1 MTNYKKIIQILL
13 LASILYLHILLL
25 TTRTSD
31 KNQEELINIFEKRLT
46 ENEKILK
53 NSIQELDKKLNTTIS
68 SDTITTIK
76 IEELEQS
83 LDKIISNKNNIQD
96 EKLKNEADIINDS
109 DSSDWNWFQSKFAD
123 KQ

>member
-1 MTNYKKIIQILL
+1 MINRQNTIQTVFLISIPFLL
-13 LASILYLHILLL
+13 MLFL
-25 TTRTSD
+25 TIGNSD
-31 KNQEELINIFEKRLT
+31 RNKDELINIIEKRLN

-68 SDTITTIK
+68 SDANAIIK

-83 LDKIISNKNNIQD
+83 LYKIISNQNNIQD
-96 EKLKNEADIINDS
+96 EKLKNETDIINDS
-109 DSSDWNWFQSKFAD
+109 DSSDWIWFQSKFAD